1 MEYKKKAHS
10 VYLMAYHLV
19 FVTKYRKPV
28 ISNEIGEFM
37 KELSREICE
46 QHGGTLIS
54 AETDAD
60 HLHLLIS
67 MPPQERPSDIIR
79 VLKTQTSK
87 KVHLNEKF
95 DKYVKQYL
103 FGDVSLWSPSYFIAT
118 TGGVTI
124 EKIKEYVESQKTE
137 YHKRKYEKTGRYKKK

>member
-10 VYLMAYHLV
+10 VYLMTYHLV

-54 AETDAD
+54 AETNTD
-60 HLHLLIS
+60 HMHLFIS
-67 MPPQERPSDIIR
+67 MPPQRY
-79 VLKTQTSK
+79 VTK
-87 KVHLNEKF
+87 KILF
-95 DKYVKQYL
+95 YIFVKL
-103 FGDVSLWSPSYFIAT
+103 LIEMYFL
-118 TGGVTI
+118 
-124 EKIKEYVESQKTE
+124 
-137 YHKRKYEKTGRYKKK
+137 

>member
-10 VYLMAYHLV
+10 VYLMTYHLV

-60 HLHLLIS
+60 HMHLLIS

-87 KVHLNEKF
+87 KIHLSQN
-95 DKYVKQYL
+95 
-103 FGDVSLWSPSYFIAT
+103 T
-118 TGGVTI
+118 THPRGCGL
-124 EKIKEYVESQKTE
+124 
-137 YHKRKYEKTGRYKKK
+137 